1 MVLKLSLSV
10 FMYLN
15 FSDNFKNFSLV
26 WILYTVKVKKEGY
39 LWNLFRTF
47 IFQGNIVLAVYE
59 NKKRADETNFNCSLF
74 RHIA

>member
-1 MVLKLSLSV
+1 
-10 FMYLN
+10 MYLN